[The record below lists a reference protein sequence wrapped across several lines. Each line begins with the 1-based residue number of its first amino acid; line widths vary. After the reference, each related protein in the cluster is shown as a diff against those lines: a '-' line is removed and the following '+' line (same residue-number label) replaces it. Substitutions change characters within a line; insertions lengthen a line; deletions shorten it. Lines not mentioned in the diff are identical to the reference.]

1 MEQRFALESVDHPPR
16 HRNPL
21 DDGRDRDRIGRR
33 EHRGQRE
40 GDRHGIAGISQWMK
54 RPIPSTV
61 NRTSP
66 SASWMTA
73 PRSLNSS
80 SGGRR
85 QPLRN
90 SSGGRK
96 SRKKTCGIER
106 DDKLTGQADHR
117 ANSDLDQ
124 GARIANG
131 DMRERTS
138 LSTTARKNRVT
149 ATLSI
154 VCAGRLRRGNGHHRV
169 RPQRFE
175 GRGDHAGRSSSFE
188 STTTR

>member
-1 MEQRFALESVDHPPR
+1 MDEEADPQHCEKDEPQCE
-16 HRNPL
+16 L
-21 DDGRDRDRIGRR
+21 DDGAPVLEQLFRR
-33 EHRGQRE
+33 
-40 GDRHGIAGISQWMK
+40 K
-54 RPIPSTV
+54 
-61 NRTSP
+61 
-66 SASWMTA
+66 A
-73 PRSLNSS
+73 PAVEKQQ
-80 SGGRR
+80 RR
-85 QPLRN
+85 QQEQEEDLR
-90 SSGGRK
+90 
-96 SRKKTCGIER
+96 IER

-131 DMRERTS
+131 DMRARTS

-175 GRGDHAGRSSSFE
+175 GRGDHAGRSSRFE